1 MTSCIGIPSSHTVDV
16 DITMQTTLVGVA
28 LTRHTTGWSI
38 LLWEVVSAALPTN
51 SANIDAAKNRVVNV
65 EKNHQ
70 R

>member
-1 MTSCIGIPSSHTVDV
+1 
-16 DITMQTTLVGVA
+16 MQTTLVGVA